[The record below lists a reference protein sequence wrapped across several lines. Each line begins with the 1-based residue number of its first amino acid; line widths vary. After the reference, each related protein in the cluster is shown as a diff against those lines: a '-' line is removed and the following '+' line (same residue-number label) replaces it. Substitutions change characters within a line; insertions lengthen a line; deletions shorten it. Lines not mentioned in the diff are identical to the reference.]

1 MLAATKVKMSR
12 SEEKSK
18 PEHIRYFLHKKCHVH
33 LKFHVVVMQNND
45 KKCTKKCITRA
56 VFFFL
61 PIRSI
66 GVFNCS
72 SCFRRLA
79 LQDFIFYLSKL

>member
-45 KKCTKKCITRA
+45 KKMYKKVYYTCK
-56 VFFFL
+56 VFFFGQL
-61 PIRSI
+61 DLS
-66 GVFNCS
+66 VFLIVLVV
-72 SCFRRLA
+72 FA
-79 LQDFIFYLSKL
+79 V

>member
-45 KKCTKKCITRA
+45 KKMYKKVYYTCK
-56 VFFFL
+56 VFFFA
-61 PIRSI
+61 
-66 GVFNCS
+66 N
-72 SCFRRLA
+72 
-79 LQDFIFYLSKL
+79 